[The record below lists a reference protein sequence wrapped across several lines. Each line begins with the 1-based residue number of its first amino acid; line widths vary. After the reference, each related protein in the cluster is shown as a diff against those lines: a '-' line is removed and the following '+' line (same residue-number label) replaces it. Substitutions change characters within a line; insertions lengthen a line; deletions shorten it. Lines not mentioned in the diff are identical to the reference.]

1 MMWTWLT
8 WLPRLLPRSSRPAEL
23 LPRVREEGSKGG
35 VAPNLSE
42 FVMRGKNGQI
52 SNKIP
57 EGQHPGVGAS
67 TSEAIVV
74 GVDIPTGRVT
84 ESLDLPAG

>member
-8 WLPRLLPRSSRPAEL
+8 WLPRLLPGSSWPAEL
-23 LPRVREEGSKGG
+23 LPRVREERSKGG

-42 FVMRGKNGQI
+42 FLMREKNQI
-52 SNKIP
+52 TNKSP
-57 EGQHPGVGAS
+57 EGHHPGVEAS